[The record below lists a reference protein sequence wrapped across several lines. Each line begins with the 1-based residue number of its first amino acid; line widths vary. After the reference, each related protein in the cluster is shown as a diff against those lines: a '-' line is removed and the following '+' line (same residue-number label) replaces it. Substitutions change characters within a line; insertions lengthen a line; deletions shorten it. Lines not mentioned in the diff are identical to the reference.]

1 MVRTVD
7 YIPTYK
13 RRSKAKSTQTRSKKV
28 YVKDIKAAVRRN
40 LARLEH
46 DTTSTSTLSRDQL
59 INLLELDSVASYRT
73 AGDHVLQKLIHDGV
87 ILPPKRR
94 FEGGPK
100 VFDRDDTVL
109 ALHLYVGA

>member
-13 RRSKAKSTQTRSKKV
+13 RRSKAQTRSKKI

-46 DTTSTSTLSRDQL
+46 DTMSTSTLSRDQL
-59 INLLELDSVASYRT
+59 INLLELDSVAAYRT

-100 VFDRDDTVL
+100 VFDRDDTLL
-109 ALHLYVGA
+109 ALRMLGGA